1 MSNTAKQRLIFITL
15 SLLGVILILF
25 FGLRVFH
32 AFKKF
37 DRQHPPRF
45 ADELQTDVDAIEEW
59 MTIPFISHNYGV
71 PPDTLFD
78 ALNIDPGDKDDFKKS
93 LKQLNDEYYPD
104 NDGYVLA
111 TIKATILAHQS
122 PAVPVPPDP
131 PDPPT
136 PWSP

>member
-1 MSNTAKQRLIFITL
+1 
-15 SLLGVILILF
+15 
-25 FGLRVFH
+25 
-32 AFKKF
+32 
-37 DRQHPPRF
+37 
-45 ADELQTDVDAIEEW
+45 

-104 NDGYVLA
+104 TDGYVLA